1 VASYHLAGCDATLLS
16 SSLPSMDVNDDDD
29 DDRDDEYDDE
39 YSRKDSS
46 GGRPGVVRGDVDDDD
61 DEVDEYASARKLVER
76 AANREAL
83 LKGGGDASSSEHD
96 AAADADGGAVVGSAR
111 QQLGNDYSDMT
122 LKPDHIARP
131 LWTCPDGTIY
141 LEATHALYVAAYDFL
156 VAIAEPITRPE
167 YVHEYK
173 LTPYSLYAAV
183 ATNIDTESI
192 VGVLR
197 RYSKNELPAGVI
209 RFIRECTKRYG
220 KARLVLKYNRY
231 HVESDHPFVLREL
244 LRDELISAAR
254 ITEDTTTMG
263 EKDDEDTTT
272 TTKKKKSTNVEDG
285 DGFTVTTKAEEMEEN
300 LRMLKEMDGDDDDDD
315 DDDDD
320 EEEEDDATGRGI
332 RRRKKNTI
340 APKTTVSFQIKAED
354 VEIVKRRAIDLDYPL
369 MEEYDFR
376 NDTTNPDVPM
386 DLKPNTR
393 IRRYQER
400 SLSKMFGNGRARSG
414 IIVLPCGA
422 GKTLTGV
429 TAAQTIKK
437 SVVVLCTNAVS
448 VLQWKYQ
455 FKLWTNIPDDH
466 IAVFTSD
473 IKDTIH
479 PTGGCVLITT
489 YTMISYGG
497 QRSDKSAEVM
507 RNIRSREWGLLLMDE
522 VHVVPAKMFR
532 RVIGSVKAHCRLGLT
547 ATLVREDD
555 LISDL
560 NFLIGPKLY
569 EANWMDLTA
578 QGYLANVQCVEVWCP
593 MTGPFMREYLSTDNG
608 RMKQLLYVMNPAKL
622 RATEFLV
629 KFHEDRGDKIIVFS
643 DLVYSLKLYA
653 AMLKRPMIYGETSE
667 RERQAILG
675 TFRTSDQLRTI
686 CISKVGDTSIDL
698 PEANVIIQVSSHF
711 GSRRQEAQRLG
722 RILRPKSYTQTDGSN
737 RSSFNAF
744 FYTLVSTDT
753 QEMFYSTKRQQYLID
768 QGYTFKIVT
777 TLSERADREALE
789 HDYAYKTPE
798 DDRTLLRTV
807 LTSDTE
813 LEKDQR
819 AEDTA
824 IRKNNPDGARLADL
838 GVKRTAGSTM
848 AQLSGGAQGRYTP
861 GPRKVHPMFAKRKK
875 TR

>member
-1 VASYHLAGCDATLLS
+1 
-16 SSLPSMDVNDDDD
+16 MDD
-29 DDRDDEYDDE
+29 DDR
-39 YSRKDSS
+39 
-46 GGRPGVVRGDVDDDD
+46 
-61 DEVDEYASARKLVER
+61 EVDEYSSAKKLVQRAADREGLLKSFHKTKKSSSSANASTASADS
-76 AANREAL
+76 AL
-83 LKGGGDASSSEHD
+83 SSSDRHLSGGGGGDNNNGDSNLGSDFSS
-96 AAADADGGAVVGSAR
+96 
-111 QQLGNDYSDMT
+111 LP
-122 LKPDHIARP
+122 LKPDHPSRP
-131 LWTCPDGTIY
+131 CWTCPDGTIY
-141 LEATHALYVAAYDFL
+141 LEAFHDLYPKAYDFL
-156 VAIAEPITRPE
+156 VAISEPVARPE
-167 YVHEYK
+167 YLHEYK

-192 VGVLR
+192 VKVLNR
-197 RYSKNELPAGVI
+197 FSKNKLPDGVAA
-209 RFIRECTKRYG
+209 FIRECTKRYG
-220 KARLVLKYNRY
+220 KAKLVLKNNKY
-231 HVESDHPFVLREL
+231 HVESEYPAVLREL
-244 LRDELISAAR
+244 LRDDLISQAR
-254 ITEDTTTMG
+254 VAEEVTTTNAEG
-263 EKDDEDTTT
+263 GAAAGDEKD
-272 TTKKKKSTNVEDG
+272 
-285 DGFTVTTKAEEMEEN
+285 GFAVHTKAEEMEEN
-300 LRMLKEMDGDDDDDD
+300 LRILKEMDGDSS
-315 DDDDD
+315 DD
-320 EEEEDDATGRGI
+320 EDDEGGVGGSSKEKA
-332 RRRKKNTI
+332 
-340 APKTTVSFQIKAED
+340 AAKTTVSFQIKGDD
-354 VEIVKRRAIDLDYPL
+354 VEVVKRRAIDLDYPL

-376 NDTTNPDVPM
+376 NDKFNPDVPM
-386 DLKPNTR
+386 DLKPHTR

-429 TAAQTIKK
+429 TASQTIKK
-437 SVVVLCTNAVS
+437 SVICLCTNAVS

-455 FKLWTNIPDDH
+455 FKLWTNIPEEN
-466 IAVFTSD
+466 ISVFTSD
-473 IKDTIH
+473 KKDNIH
-479 PTGGCVLITT
+479 PGGCVLITT
-489 YTMISYGG
+489 YTMISYSG
-497 QRSDKSAEVM
+497 QRSDQSAEVM
-507 RNIRSREWGLLLMDE
+507 KAIQGREWGLLLMDE

-578 QGYLANVQCVEVWCP
+578 QGYLASVQCVEVWCP
-593 MTGPFMREYLSTDNG
+593 MTGPFMREYLSADNG
-608 RMKQLLYVMNPAKL
+608 RLKQLLYVMNPAKL

-629 KFHEDRGDKIIVFS
+629 RFHEDRGDKVIVFS

-653 AMLKRPMIYGETSE
+653 ALLKRPMIYGETSE

-675 TFRTSDQLRTI
+675 TFRTSDALRTI

-777 TLSERADREALE
+777 TLSERADREAVE
-789 HDYAYKTPE
+789 HDYAYKSPE
-798 DDRTLLRTV
+798 DDRKLLRTL
-807 LTSDTE
+807 LTSETE

-824 IRKNNPDGARLADL
+824 IRKNNADGARLAEL

-848 AQLSGGAQGRYTP
+848 AQLSGGSGARYKA
-861 GPRKVHPMFAKRKK
+861 GSSKVHPMFAKRKK
-875 TR
+875 R

>member
-1 VASYHLAGCDATLLS
+1 MAS
-16 SSLPSMDVNDDDD
+16 DDDLALAED
-29 DDRDDEYDDE
+29 A
-39 YSRKDSS
+39 
-46 GGRPGVVRGDVDDDD
+46 
-61 DEVDEYASARKLVER
+61 DEYASAKKLVQR
-76 AANREAL
+76 AADRESL
-83 LKGGGDASSSEHD
+83 LRLFKPKDGKVKGDTSSTSVKLSSASVSSAEGRGDRGGELGSDFSS
-96 AAADADGGAVVGSAR
+96 
-111 QQLGNDYSDMT
+111 LP
-122 LKPDHIARP
+122 LKRDHPSRP
-131 LWTCPDGTIY
+131 CWTCPDGHIY
-141 LEATHALYVAAYDFL
+141 LEAFHDLYPKAYDFL
-156 VAIAEPITRPE
+156 VAISEPVARPE
-167 YVHEYK
+167 YLHEYK

-192 VGVLR
+192 VRVLNR
-197 RYSKNELPAGVI
+197 FSKNVLPEGVAS
-209 RFIRECTKRYG
+209 FIRECTKRYG
-220 KARLVLKYNRY
+220 KAKLVLKHNRY
-231 HVESDHPFVLREL
+231 HVESEHPAVLREL
-244 LRDELISAAR
+244 LRDELISQARVADDAA
-254 ITEDTTTMG
+254 TAG
-263 EKDDEDTTT
+263 EGSQQPGGE
-272 TTKKKKSTNVEDG
+272 NNA
-285 DGFTVTTKAEEMEEN
+285 DGFTVHTKAEEMEEN
-300 LRMLKEMDGDDDDDD
+300 LRILRELDGDSSDDDDV
-315 DDDDD
+315 
-320 EEEEDDATGRGI
+320 EGGGSREKAV
-332 RRRKKNTI
+332 
-340 APKTTVSFQIKAED
+340 KTTVSFQIRGDA
-354 VEIVKRRAIDLDYPL
+354 VEVVKRRAIDLDYPL

-376 NDTTNPDVPM
+376 NDKGNPDVPM
-386 DLKPNTR
+386 DLKPHTR

-448 VLQWKYQ
+448 VLQWQYQ
-455 FKLWTNIPDDH
+455 FKLWTNIPDEN

-473 IKDTIH
+473 RKDDLH
-479 PTGGCVLITT
+479 PGGCVLITT

-497 QRSDKSAEVM
+497 QRSDKSAAVM
-507 RNIRSREWGLLLMDE
+507 EAIRGREWGLLLMDE

-532 RVIGSVKAHCRLGLT
+532 KVIGSVKAHCRLGLT

-569 EANWMDLTA
+569 EANWMDLTT

-593 MTGPFMREYLSTDNG
+593 MTGPFMREYLTADNS
-608 RMKQLLYVMNPAKL
+608 RLKQLLYVMNPAKL
-622 RATEFLV
+622 RAAEFLV
-629 KFHEDRGDKIIVFS
+629 RFHEDRGDKIIVFS

-675 TFRTSDQLRTI
+675 TFRTSDALRTI

-722 RILRPKSYTQTDGSN
+722 RILRPKSYTSTDGSN

-777 TLSERADREALE
+777 TLSERADTEAVE
-789 HDYAYKTPE
+789 HDYTYKNPE
-798 DDRTLLRTV
+798 DDRKLLRTV

-824 IRKNNPDGARLADL
+824 IRKSNPDGARLADL

-848 AQLSGGAQGRYTP
+848 AQLSGGSGARYVA

-875 TR
+875 R